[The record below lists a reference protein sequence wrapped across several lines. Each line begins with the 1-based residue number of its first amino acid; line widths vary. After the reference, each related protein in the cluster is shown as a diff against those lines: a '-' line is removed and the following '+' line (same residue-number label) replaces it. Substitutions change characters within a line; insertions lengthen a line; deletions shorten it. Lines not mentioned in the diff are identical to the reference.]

1 MVGIVEVPG
10 VAVLVGSVTTVGIVV
25 VVVVVGIAKSYS
37 NDDGRLIETDMDI
50 IVSSSST
57 SNTSENIGGL
67 LVSLRRCLSAEGS
80 DQSSTRRETL
90 GDMTLNSRIL

>member
-10 VAVLVGSVTTVGIVV
+10 VAVGSVAAGMVV
-25 VVVVVGIAKSYS
+25 EVVGIAKSYS
-37 NDDGRLIETDMDI
+37 NDDGKLIETDMDI
-50 IVSSSST
+50 SSSST

-80 DQSSTRRETL
+80 DQSSTRSETL
-90 GDMTLNSRIL
+90 GDMTLNSRIR